1 MMWVRVTIMT
11 WICVFFLLMMRRP
24 PRSTRTDTLFPYTT
38 PFRSAAVVDRATLV
52 LGSCDGDHAVR
63 LDPAGGLASRQS
75 GIGRSGRGDEGAGP
89 ANRRAGDHPSSDD
102 VGVHDLGG
110 GPCHSVGECCQSD
123 PVVGH
128 NGARPRRQ
136 HWSGS
141 EEAAIAGA
149 GQI

>member
-89 ANRRAGDHPSSDD
+89 ANRRAGDHPSFDD

-110 GPCHSVGECCQSD
+110 GPCDHVRSAERRLGKECVSTCRS
-123 PVVGH
+123 
-128 NGARPRRQ
+128 R
-136 HWSGS
+136 WSPYHKT
-141 EEAAIAGA
+141 
-149 GQI
+149 QKQYVNYK

>member
-89 ANRRAGDHPSSDD
+89 ANR
-102 VGVHDLGG
+102 
-110 GPCHSVGECCQSD
+110 
-123 PVVGH
+123 
-128 NGARPRRQ
+128 
-136 HWSGS
+136 S
-141 EEAAIAGA
+141 EEHTSELQSLMRISYAVFCLKKKKKPYDALLSPAPA
-149 GQI
+149 SLSSVMPQSPSTS